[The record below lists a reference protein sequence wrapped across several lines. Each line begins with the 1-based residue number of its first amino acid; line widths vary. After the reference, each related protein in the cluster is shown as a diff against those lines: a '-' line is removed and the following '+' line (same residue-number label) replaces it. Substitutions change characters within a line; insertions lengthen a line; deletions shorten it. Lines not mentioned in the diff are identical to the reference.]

1 VELEMTRSTA
11 PTARQRAEA
20 KRCAADFEYFARRY
34 LWIVDRRR
42 ELVRLEFNAVQRRYH
57 AARTPFDIIL
67 KARKVGISTYKC
79 AEYFHDTLFRPN
91 TNSTVIAHNLDTT
104 IELFEKVRLFV
115 ERLPDFLKPE
125 LKRNRE
131 REILMKSAPFCGDL
145 NSKYTVGTA
154 GTFDFGRGKDID
166 NLHLSEYAFY
176 PRPERI
182 KAGALQALR
191 SNPRASI
198 ESTANGF
205 NAFHVEWE
213 EARRGESRFTPHFFA
228 WFDDPECRLEVAKHE
243 RLGLSDEDRAL
254 AKAYRLDR
262 AQLKWMLAKRRELKD
277 RLVAE
282 YPAND
287 AEAFLTS
294 VRGVFDPASLAAML
308 ARVQGVEPV
317 ETRSGLVVWRRP
329 EPGREYVIGVD
340 VAEGLPDGDASCAV
354 VLDRESGEQAAE
366 LHGRW
371 PVHVF
376 AKRLDELGRLY
387 NDALVGVERNN
398 HGHTV
403 LALLSAQHAYPTLYA
418 HRDYDARGGS
428 RSRVGWETNAK
439 TKPLMLDG
447 LAEALAEGFLCVN
460 SAELIKECMTY
471 VYDERGGTGAQT
483 GCRDDR
489 VIAAAIAWQL
499 RNVPRPTIRMS
510 YVTGA

>member
-1 VELEMTRSTA
+1 MTRDE
-11 PTARQRAEA
+11 RAEA
-20 KRCAADFEYFARRY
+20 KRCAADFAYFASKY
-34 LWIVDRRR
+34 LWIVDKRR
-42 ELVRLEFNAVQRRYH
+42 ELAPLEFNPVQQRYH
-57 AARTPFDIIL
+57 TKKTRFDIIL

-79 AEYFHDTLFRPN
+79 AEFFCETLFRPN

-104 IELFEKVRLFV
+104 IEIFGKVKLFV
-115 ERLPDFLKPE
+115 ERLPDFLRPK
-125 LKRNRE
+125 LKRDRE
-131 REILMKSAPFCGDL
+131 REILLKSAPFCGEL

-191 SNPRASI
+191 GDGRASI

-205 NAFHVEWE
+205 NALHVEWE
-213 EARRGESRFTPHFFA
+213 EAKRGESRFAPHFFA
-228 WFDDPECRLEVAKHE
+228 WFEDPECRLEVAKYE
-243 RLGLSDEDRAL
+243 RLALSDEDRAL
-254 AKAYRLDR
+254 AKAYGLDR
-262 AQLKWMLAKRRELKD
+262 AQLKWMLAKRRELRD
-277 RLVAE
+277 RFVAE

-294 VRGVFDPASLAAML
+294 VRGVFDADALKALLAKL
-308 ARVQGVEPV
+308 SGVGPDEV
-317 ETRSGLVVWRRP
+317 RGGLTIWRRP
-329 EPGREYVIGVD
+329 EPGREYVIGAD

-354 VLDRESGEQAAE
+354 VLDRESGEEVAE

-371 PVHVF
+371 PAHVF
-376 AKRLDELGRLY
+376 AQRLDELGRLY
-387 NDALVGVERNN
+387 NAALVGVERNN

-418 HRDYDARGGS
+418 HRDFYASGSS
-428 RSRVGWETNAK
+428 RSRLGWETNAK
-439 TKPLMLDG
+439 TKPVMIDG
-447 LAEALAEGFLCVN
+447 LAQALAEGFLQVN
-460 SAELIKECMTY
+460 SVELVKECLTY
-471 VYDERGGTGAQT
+471 VYDERGGTGAQA

-499 RNVPRPTIRMS
+499 RKAPRPSVRMS

>member
-1 VELEMTRSTA
+1 MTHDEL
-11 PTARQRAEA
+11 AEA
-20 KRCAADFEYFARRY
+20 RRCAADFEYFSSNY
-34 LWIVDRRR
+34 LWIVNRRR
-42 ELVRLEFNAVQRRYH
+42 ELQRLTFNPVQRRYH
-57 AARTPFDIIL
+57 TRKTRFDIIL

-115 ERLPDFLKPE
+115 ERLPEFLRPK

-131 REILMKSAPFCGDL
+131 REIILQSTPLDEEL
-145 NSKYTVGTA
+145 NSKYVVGTA

-176 PRPERI
+176 PRPERL

-191 SNPRASI
+191 NGSTPLDTDGSKASI
-198 ESTANGF
+198 ESTADGF

-213 EARRGESRFTPHFFA
+213 EAKRGESRFTPHFFP
-228 WFDDPECRLEVAKHE
+228 WFDDPACRLDIAKGE
-243 RLGLSDEDRAL
+243 RLHLTDEDRAL
-254 AKAYRLDR
+254 AKCYRLDR

-277 RLVAE
+277 RFPQE

-287 AEAFLTS
+287 VEAFLTS
-294 VRGVFDPASLAAML
+294 VRSVFDAAAL
-308 ARVQGVEPV
+308 KAIF
-317 ETRSGLVVWRRP
+317 TRLGGAKPLDERNGLKTWRRP
-329 EPGREYVIGVD
+329 EPGRDYVVGVD
-340 VAEGLPDGDASCAV
+340 VAEGVPGGDYSCAI
-354 VLDRESGEQAAE
+354 VLDRESGEQVAE

-376 AKRLDELGRLY
+376 AARLDELGRAY
-387 NDALVGVERNN
+387 NTALVGVERNN

-403 LALLSAQHAYPTLYA
+403 LVLLSGQHLYPTLYA
-418 HRDYDARGGS
+418 HRDYDAAGS
-428 RSRVGWETNAK
+428 TRARPGWDTNAK
-439 TKPLMLDG
+439 TKPLMIDG
-447 LAEALAEGFLCVN
+447 LAEALAEGFLLVN
-460 SAELIKECMTY
+460 DPALVKECLTY
-471 VYDERGGTGAQT
+471 VYDARGGMGAQA

-499 RNVPRPTIRMS
+499 RKAPRPATRAFYM
-510 YVTGA
+510 TGA

>member
-1 VELEMTRSTA
+1 MAIRLTDGGVTNEERD
-11 PTARQRAEA
+11 EA
-20 KRCAADFEYFARRY
+20 ARCAADFEYFAGKY

-42 ELVRLEFNAVQRRYH
+42 ELVRFELNPVQARYH
-57 AARTPFDIIL
+57 AAKTRFDIIL
-67 KARKVGISTYKC
+67 KSRKVGISTYKC

-115 ERLPDFLKPE
+115 ERLPEFLKPA

-131 REILMKSAPFCGDL
+131 RDIILKSTPFCEEL

-154 GTFDFGRGKDID
+154 GTYDFGRGKDID

-191 SNPRASI
+191 TGGKASI
-198 ESTANGF
+198 ESTADGF

-213 EARRGESRFTPHFFA
+213 EAKRGESRFAPHFFA
-228 WFDDPECRLEVAKHE
+228 WFEDPACRIETREDEQLP
-243 RLGLSDEDRAL
+243 LSDGDKVLME
-254 AKAYRLDR
+254 AYGLDR
-262 AQLKWMLAKRRELKD
+262 AQLKWMLAKRRELRD
-277 RLVAE
+277 RFPQE

-287 AEAFLTS
+287 TEAFLTS
-294 VRGVFDPASLAAML
+294 VRAVFDTGIL
-308 ARVQGVEPV
+308 ARMLTRAHAVEPA
-317 ETRSGLVVWRRP
+317 EHRCGLVVWHRP
-329 EPGREYVIGVD
+329 QRGRAYVIGAD
-340 VAEGLPDGDASCAV
+340 VAEGVPGGDASCAV

-366 LHGRW
+366 LHGQW
-371 PVHVF
+371 PVHAF
-376 AKRLDELGRLY
+376 AKKLDELGRLY

-403 LALLSAQHAYPTLYA
+403 LALLGAQHAYPTLYT
-418 HRDYDARGGS
+418 HRDYDAKGAS
-428 RSRVGWETNAK
+428 RSRLGWETNAK
-439 TKPLMLDG
+439 TKPLMVDG
-447 LAEALAEGFLCVN
+447 LAEALAEGLLGAN
-460 SAELIKECMTY
+460 SAELIKECLTY
-471 VYDERGGTGAQT
+471 VYDERGATGAQA

-499 RNVPRPTIRMS
+499 RNVPRRAVSMS
-510 YVTGA
+510 FIAGA

>member
-1 VELEMTRSTA
+1 MAMDE
-11 PTARQRAEA
+11 QAEVQ
-20 KRCAADFEYFARRY
+20 RCAEDFAYFAAKY
-34 LWIVDRRR
+34 LWIVDKRR
-42 ELVRLEFNAVQRRYH
+42 ELAVLEFNPVQRRYH
-57 AARTPFDIIL
+57 EARTRFDIIL

-79 AEYFHDTLFRPN
+79 AEFFHETLFRPN

-104 IELFEKVRLFV
+104 IEVFGKIKLFIEH
-115 ERLPDFLKPE
+115 LPDFLRPK

-131 REILMKSAPFCGDL
+131 REILLKSAPFCGEL

-191 SNPRASI
+191 ADGKASI

-213 EARRGESRFTPHFFA
+213 AAKRGESRFAPHFFG
-228 WFDDPECRLEVAKHE
+228 WFEDPECRLDVVKHE
-243 RLGLSDEDRAL
+243 RLALSDADRAL
-254 AKAYRLDR
+254 AKAYGLDR
-262 AQLKWMLAKRRELKD
+262 AQLKWMVAKRRELRD
-277 RLVAE
+277 RFVAE

-294 VRGVFDPASLAAML
+294 VRGVFDADALKALLTKAS
-308 ARVQGVEPV
+308 GVEAIEV
-317 ETRSGLVVWRRP
+317 RGGLTIWRRP
-329 EPGREYVIGVD
+329 EPGREYVIGAD

-354 VLDRESGEQAAE
+354 VVDRESGEQAAE

-376 AKRLDELGRLY
+376 AQKLDELGRLY
-387 NDALVGVERNN
+387 NGALVGVERNN

-418 HRDYDARGGS
+418 HRDYDARGTTRG
-428 RSRVGWETNAK
+428 RLGWETNAK
-439 TKPLMLDG
+439 TKPLMIDG
-447 LAEALAEGFLCVN
+447 LAEALAEGFLGVN
-460 SAELIKECMTY
+460 SAELVKECLTY
-471 VYDERGGTGAQT
+471 VYDERGGTGAQA

-499 RNVPRPTIRMS
+499 RKAPRPSVRMS

>member
-1 VELEMTRSTA
+1 MDDEERDEVR
-11 PTARQRAEA
+11 
-20 KRCAADFEYFARRY
+20 RCAADFEYFAGRY

-42 ELVRLEFNAVQRRYH
+42 ELVRLEFNPVQRRYH
-57 AARTPFDIIL
+57 AKRTRFDIIL

-79 AEYFHDTLFRPN
+79 AEFLHETLFRPN

-104 IELFEKVRLFV
+104 IELFGKIKLFI
-115 ERLPDFLKPE
+115 ERLPEFLRPK

-131 REILMKSAPFCGDL
+131 REIVLKSAPFCEAL

-191 SNPRASI
+191 GNGGSIARGPRASI

-213 EARRGESRFTPHFFA
+213 EAKRGDSRFAPHFFA
-228 WFDDPECRLEVAKHE
+228 WFEDAACRIETAKYE
-243 RLGLSDEDRAL
+243 RLALTDADRAL
-254 AKAYRLDR
+254 AKAHGLDR
-262 AQLKWMLAKRRELKD
+262 AQLKWLLAKRRELKD
-277 RLVAE
+277 RFAAE

-294 VRGVFDPASLAAML
+294 VRGVFDAEALKGML
-308 ARVQGVEPV
+308 ATLGGS
-317 ETRSGLVVWRRP
+317 TRQESAGLTVWREP
-329 EPGREYVIGVD
+329 EAGREYVIGVD
-340 VAEGLPDGDASCAV
+340 VAEGVAEGDYSCAI
-354 VLDRESGEQAAE
+354 VLERESGEQAAE
-366 LHGRW
+366 LRGRW

-376 AKRLDELGRLY
+376 AKKLDELGRAY
-387 NDALVGVERNN
+387 NAALVGVERNN

-403 LALLSAQHAYPTLYA
+403 LALLQHEHAYPTLYT
-418 HRDYDARGGS
+418 HRDYDATGAARA
-428 RSRVGWETNAK
+428 RLGWETNAK
-439 TKPLMLDG
+439 TKPVMIDG
-447 LAEALAEGFLCVN
+447 LAEALAEGFLGVN
-460 SAELIKECMTY
+460 DPELVKECMTY
-471 VYDERGGTGAQT
+471 VYDDRGSMGAQA

-499 RNVPRPTIRMS
+499 RKTPRPRTEAF
-510 YVTGA
+510 YLTGA

>member
-1 VELEMTRSTA
+1 MAVRLTDGGLTDEERE
-11 PTARQRAEA
+11 EA
-20 KRCAADFEYFARRY
+20 QRCAADFGYFAARY

-42 ELVRLEFNAVQRRYH
+42 ELVRLEFNPVQRRYH
-57 AARTPFDIIL
+57 EARTRFDIIL

-104 IELFEKVRLFV
+104 IELFDKVRLFV
-115 ERLPDFLKPE
+115 ERLPEFLKPV

-131 REILMKSAPFCGDL
+131 REIILKSAPFIGEL
-145 NSKYTVGTA
+145 SSKYTVGTA

-191 SNPRASI
+191 SEARASI
-198 ESTANGF
+198 ESTANAF

-213 EARRGESRFTPHFFA
+213 EAKRGESRFAPHFFG
-228 WFDDPECRLEVAKHE
+228 WFEDPECRLETAKRE
-243 RLGLSDEDRAL
+243 RLPLSDEDRAL

-262 AQLKWMLAKRRELKD
+262 AQLKWMLAKRRELRD
-277 RLVAE
+277 RFAQE

-294 VRGVFDPASLAAML
+294 VRGVFDAGVLAGML
-308 ARVQGVEPV
+308 ARLSSVEPA
-317 ETRSGLVVWRRP
+317 ESRDGLIVWQRP

-340 VAEGLPDGDASCAV
+340 VAEGLPGGDASCAV

-371 PVHVF
+371 PVHAF
-376 AKRLDELGRLY
+376 TRKLDELGRLY

-403 LALLSAQHAYPTLYA
+403 LALLSSQYAYPTLYS
-418 HRDYDARGGS
+418 HRDYDAKGAS
-428 RSRVGWETNAK
+428 RSRPGWETNAK
-439 TKPLMLDG
+439 TKPLMIDG
-447 LAEALAEGFLCVN
+447 LAQALAEGLIGIK
-460 SAELIKECMTY
+460 SAELIRECLTY
-471 VYDERGGTGAQT
+471 VYDERGATGAQA

-489 VIAAAIAWQL
+489 VIATAIAWQL
-499 RNVPRPTIRMS
+499 RNVPRRALSMS
-510 YVTGA
+510 YIAGA